1 MSKLQELNI
10 TMLIILTACCTSNII
25 TAILNFISGN
35 FMAVIICLIFVL
47 INCVYGVYWINKYNK
62 DLEEERKAIQEERI
76 VINEILNR
84 IAKKIKYED

>member
-25 TAILNFISGN
+25 IAILNFISGN
-35 FMAVIICLIFVL
+35 FIAVIICLIFVL
-47 INCVYGVYWINKYNK
+47 INCVNGVYWINKYNK

-84 IAKKIKYED
+84 IAKK